1 MRSAASSGAGAGGDG
16 VGGAEGMGSIY
27 DHKLG
32 MGITGF
38 VAETGECV
46 MLLTCVCGA
55 PDMRV

>member
-1 MRSAASSGAGAGGDG
+1 M
-16 VGGAEGMGSIY
+16 GGAEGMGSIY